1 VKGIT
6 IVKHALVGG
15 GAGFIGSH
23 LCAALLARGLSVT
36 CIDNFST
43 GRADNVG
50 ALLNSQHFTLQ
61 NDDISTLDISPWTRG
76 ERPLPDL
83 IFHLASPASV
93 VDYLRL
99 PLETILVNSQGT
111 QRLLDLARIAGSRF
125 LFASTSEIYGDPL
138 VHPQS
143 EEYWGNVSPNG
154 PRSCYDES
162 KRFAEALTMQYWRS
176 YDIDVRIVRI
186 FNTYGPHSR
195 LNDGR
200 VVPNF
205 IGQALAGEPITI
217 FGSGTQT
224 RSFCYVSDLVAG
236 LLAAMFADACS
247 GEVFNLGNPDE
258 HTILEF
264 AQIVSTL
271 VADSEGRDGLD
282 ERPRLEWREL
292 PVDDPTRRRPDIE
305 KARQMLGWLPTVQL
319 EEGLKRTISWFRSE
333 QARLRVVTA
342 NDARAVGAA
351 E

>member
-1 VKGIT
+1 ME
-6 IVKHALVGG
+6 HALVGG

-23 LCAALLARGLSVT
+23 LCAALVSRGLSVT
-36 CIDNFST
+36 CVDNLST
-43 GRADNVG
+43 GTRDNI
-50 ALLNSQHFTLQ
+50 ASLLNHQHFTLLTE
-61 NDDISTLDISPWTRG
+61 DISLLDTERWVRG
-76 ERPLPDL
+76 DMPAPNY

-99 PLETILVNSQGT
+99 PVETLMVNSQGT
-111 QRLLDLARIAGSRF
+111 HRLLDLARACGSRF
-125 LFASTSEIYGDPL
+125 LFTSTSEIYGDPL

-176 YDIDVRIVRI
+176 YGVDIRIVRI

-195 LNDGR
+195 LDDGR

-217 FGSGTQT
+217 YGDGKQT

-236 LLAAMFADACS
+236 LLATMFTENVA
-247 GEVFNLGNPDE
+247 GQVFNLGNPEE
-258 HTILEF
+258 HTIVEF
-264 AQIVSTL
+264 AEIVSSL
-271 VADSEGRDGLD
+271 VAEFKGRDGQD
-282 ERPRLEWREL
+282 ERPLLEWRDL
-292 PVDDPTRRRPDIE
+292 PIDDPTRRRPDIE
-305 KARQMLGWLPTVQL
+305 KAHKFLGWEPSVRLQD
-319 EEGLKRTISWFRSE
+319 GLRQTISWFGAGHEHETIS
-333 QARLRVVTA
+333 
-342 NDARAVGAA
+342 AVRGAHGAGAA